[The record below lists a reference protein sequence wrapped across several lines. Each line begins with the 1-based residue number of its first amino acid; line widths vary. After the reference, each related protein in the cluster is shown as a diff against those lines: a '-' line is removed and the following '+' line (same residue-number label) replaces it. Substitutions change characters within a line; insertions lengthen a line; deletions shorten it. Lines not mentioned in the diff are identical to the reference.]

1 MFTGINDMGEC
12 RVYIASRGN
21 VMFIGIIDMGECHVY
36 TASIGNVIF
45 TGINAISVS
54 ILHKSSTHL

>member
-1 MFTGINDMGEC
+1 MFTGIN
-12 RVYIASRGN
+12 
-21 VMFIGIIDMGECHVY
+21 DMGECHVY

-54 ILHKSSTHL
+54 TLHKSSTHL